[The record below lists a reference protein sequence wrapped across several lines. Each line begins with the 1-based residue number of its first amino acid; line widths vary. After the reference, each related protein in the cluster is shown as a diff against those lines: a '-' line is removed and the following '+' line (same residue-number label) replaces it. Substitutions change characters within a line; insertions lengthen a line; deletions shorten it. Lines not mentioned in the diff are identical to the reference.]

1 MLELLGRTGAVFLRG
16 QGLAGATG
24 VLFLDMSDE
33 LKIVTTVA
41 SEAEAELVRERL
53 SAADIQAISQRTIG
67 GPEWGFSGAR
77 DVFVSA
83 RDLDRAHEVLKADE
97 GSFSDDELARLSDE
111 AGRQV
116 DEH

>member
-1 MLELLGRTGAVFLRG
+1 
-16 QGLAGATG
+16 
-24 VLFLDMSDE
+24 MSDD
-33 LKIVTTVA
+33 LKIVTTVG

-111 AGRQV
+111 AGRQL
-116 DEH
+116 DEQ